1 MKAGKG
7 KSLQNEKK
15 QVSEQIFTLVVLL
28 WSSVKNMLEVAFRY
42 KFKLP
47 SRIICELT
55 WGSYYLPL
63 SCRHFLASIYLRFQI
78 K

>member
-1 MKAGKG
+1 MKANKG

-15 QVSEQIFTLVVLL
+15 QVSGQIFTSVVLW
-28 WSSVKNMLEVAFRY
+28 WSSVKNMLEVTFRY
-42 KFKLP
+42 KLKLP

-55 WGSYYLPL
+55 WGNYCLPL

>member
-1 MKAGKG
+1 MKANKG

-15 QVSEQIFTLVVLL
+15 QVSEQIFTSVVLW

-42 KFKLP
+42 KLKLP

-55 WGSYYLPL
+55 WGNYGLPL
-63 SCRHFLASIYLRFQI
+63 SCRHFLTSIYLRFQI